1 MKIEKVYFDMD
12 GVLCNFE
19 KRYEELF
26 SQSPNESRENKH
38 WSTNWTDFIESHQ
51 FESLQPM
58 PGAFDMLA
66 YVRDKDIPMEILTSS
81 GSMKIDI
88 KYHNLVADQK
98 AIWLKKHGIAYKIN
112 VVRNRKMKAEYAD
125 QNIILIDDTPD
136 VIEAFNKAG
145 GIGILHKKPVDTL
158 KTLEGLFSD
167 H

>member
-1 MKIEKVYFDMD
+1 MKKVYFDMD

-26 SQSPNESRENKH
+26 GENPWKSRNNKH
-38 WSTNWTDFIESHQ
+38 WSNNWVEFIESHQ

-66 YVRDKDIPMEILTSS
+66 YVRNKDIPIEILTSS
-81 GSMKIDI
+81 GSLRMDI

-112 VVRNRKMKAEYAD
+112 VVQNRKMKAEYAALD
-125 QNIILIDDTPD
+125 IILIDDTPD
-136 VIEAFNKAG
+136 VIEAFDKAG
-145 GIGILHKKPVDTL
+145 GIGILHNNSVDTL
-158 KTLEGLFSD
+158 NTLEHLFQM

>member
-1 MKIEKVYFDMD
+1 MD

-26 SQSPNESRENKH
+26 GENPWKSRNNKH
-38 WSTNWTDFIESHQ
+38 WSNNWVEFIESHQ

-66 YVRDKDIPMEILTSS
+66 YVRNKDILIEILTSS
-81 GSMKIDI
+81 GSLRMDI

-112 VVRNRKMKAEYAD
+112 VVQNRKMKAEYAALD
-125 QNIILIDDTPD
+125 IILIDDTPD
-136 VIEAFNKAG
+136 VIEAFDKAG
-145 GIGILHKKPVDTL
+145 GIGILHNNSVDTL
-158 KTLEGLFSD
+158 NTLEHLFQV

>member
-1 MKIEKVYFDMD
+1 MKKVYFDMD

-26 SQSPNESRENKH
+26 GENPWKSRNNKH
-38 WSTNWTDFIESHQ
+38 WSNNWVEFIESHQ

-66 YVRDKDIPMEILTSS
+66 YVRNKDIPIEILTSS
-81 GSMKIDI
+81 GSLRMDI

-98 AIWLKKHGIAYKIN
+98 AIWLKKHGITYKIN
-112 VVRNRKMKAEYAD
+112 VVRNRKMKAEYAES
-125 QNIILIDDTPD
+125 NIILIDDTPD
-136 VIEAFNKAG
+136 VIEAFDKAG
-145 GIGILHKKPVDTL
+145 GIGILHNNSVDTL
-158 KTLEGLFSD
+158 NTLEHLFQV

>member
-1 MKIEKVYFDMD
+1 MD

-26 SQSPNESRENKH
+26 GENPWKSRNNKH
-38 WSTNWTDFIESHQ
+38 WSNNWVEFIESHQ

-66 YVRDKDIPMEILTSS
+66 YVRNKDIPIEILTSS
-81 GSMKIDI
+81 GSLRMDI

-112 VVRNRKMKAEYAD
+112 VVQNRKMKAEYAALD
-125 QNIILIDDTPD
+125 IILIDDTPD
-136 VIEAFNKAG
+136 VIEAFDKAG
-145 GIGILHKKPVDTL
+145 GIGILHNNSAGTL
-158 KTLEGLFSD
+158 HTLEHLFQV

>member
-1 MKIEKVYFDMD
+1 MKKVYFDMD

-26 SQSPNESRENKH
+26 GENPWKSRNNKH
-38 WSTNWTDFIESHQ
+38 WSNNWVEFIESHQ

-66 YVRDKDIPMEILTSS
+66 YVRNKDILIEILTSS
-81 GSMKIDI
+81 GSLRMDI

-112 VVRNRKMKAEYAD
+112 VVQNRKMKAEYAALD
-125 QNIILIDDTPD
+125 IILIDDTPD
-136 VIEAFNKAG
+136 VIEAFDKAG
-145 GIGILHKKPVDTL
+145 GIGILHNNSVDTL
-158 KTLEGLFSD
+158 NTLEHLFQV

>member
-1 MKIEKVYFDMD
+1 MD

-26 SQSPNESRENKH
+26 GENPWKSRNNKH
-38 WSTNWTDFIESHQ
+38 WSNNWVEFIESHQ

-66 YVRDKDIPMEILTSS
+66 YVRNKDIPIEILTSS
-81 GSMKIDI
+81 GSLRMDI

-112 VVRNRKMKAEYAD
+112 VVQNRKMKAEYAEP
-125 QNIILIDDTPD
+125 NIILIDDTLD
-136 VIEAFNKAG
+136 VIESFDEAG
-145 GIGILHKKPVDTL
+145 GIGILHNNSVDTL
-158 KTLEGLFSD
+158 NTLEHLFQV

>member
-1 MKIEKVYFDMD
+1 MD

-26 SQSPNESRENKH
+26 GENPWKSRNNKH
-38 WSTNWTDFIESHQ
+38 WSNNWVEFIESHQ

-66 YVRDKDIPMEILTSS
+66 YVRNKDIPIEILTSS
-81 GSMKIDI
+81 GSLRMDI

-98 AIWLKKHGIAYKIN
+98 AIWLKKHGITYKIN
-112 VVRNRKMKAEYAD
+112 VVRNRKTKAEYAES
-125 QNIILIDDTPD
+125 NIILIDDTPD
-136 VIEAFNKAG
+136 VIEAFDKAG
-145 GIGILHKKPVDTL
+145 GIGILHNNSVDTL
-158 KTLEGLFSD
+158 NTLEHLFQV

>member
-1 MKIEKVYFDMD
+1 MKKVYFDMD

-26 SQSPNESRENKH
+26 GENPWKSRNNKH
-38 WSTNWTDFIESHQ
+38 WSNNWVEFIESHQ

-66 YVRDKDIPMEILTSS
+66 YVRNKDIPIEILTSS
-81 GSMKIDI
+81 GSLRMDI

-112 VVRNRKMKAEYAD
+112 VVQNRKMKAEYAALD
-125 QNIILIDDTPD
+125 IILIDDTPD
-136 VIEAFNKAG
+136 VIEAFDKAG
-145 GIGILHKKPVDTL
+145 GIGILHNNSVDTL
-158 KTLEGLFSD
+158 NTLEHLFQV